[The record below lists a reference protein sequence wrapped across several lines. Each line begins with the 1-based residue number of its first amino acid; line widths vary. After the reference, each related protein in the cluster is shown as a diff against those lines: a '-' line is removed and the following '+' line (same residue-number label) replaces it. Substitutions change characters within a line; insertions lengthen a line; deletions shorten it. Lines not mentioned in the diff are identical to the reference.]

1 MKFCQLN
8 TAYAVHYVYFT
19 DVATHC
25 YFSKELIQ
33 KFRKMFHKVAVA
45 YIQSKKKVKMND
57 YFKYIIIDHYAIA
70 LQYWWM
76 FTNCAEIWFSRVG
89 FFAQVVKYQL

>member
-33 KFRKMFHKVAVA
+33 KFRKMFHKVAA

-57 YFKYIIIDHYAIA
+57 YFKYIIIMRLHCNIDECLRI
-70 LQYWWM
+70 
-76 FTNCAEIWFSRVG
+76 VP
-89 FFAQVVKYQL
+89 KYDFLAWVRSGG